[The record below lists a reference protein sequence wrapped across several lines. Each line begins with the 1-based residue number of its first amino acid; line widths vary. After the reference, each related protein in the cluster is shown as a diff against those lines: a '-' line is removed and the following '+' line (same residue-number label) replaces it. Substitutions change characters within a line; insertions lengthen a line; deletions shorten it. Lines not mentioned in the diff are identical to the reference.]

1 MMTRVTVYSTQN
13 CPYCRMAKAFLDKQG
28 VPYENIDVGTDTVA
42 AKKMI
47 DLSGQRG
54 VPVIMVDNEVIV
66 GFDSVRLNELFG
78 EPPTGDSYDVVIV
91 GAGPAGLTAGV
102 YCARKM
108 LNTIIISENIGGQAL
123 ESWAI
128 ENYMGYRMISGEE
141 LMKKFEEQVRTL
153 NIRLELDKVTAI
165 TKGDGLFSLKTI
177 SGTPLKAKSVIL
189 TQGNRPKKLGVA
201 NEEQYLGRGLS
212 ICSTCDGPLYKGKR
226 VAIVGGGNSALQT
239 AVEMSDIAQSVS
251 LIVRS
256 TIRADPVYIEK
267 LKERKNITVHTGTHV
282 SDLHGDK
289 FLSGITIK
297 DEQGKEQIFS
307 LDGVFIEIGWLP
319 NTDMVENLVALNE
332 KKEIVVDINTHTSV
346 PGIYAA
352 GDVTSVKSKQIVIA
366 CGDGAKAALEAFEYI
381 LTLSSA

>member
-1 MMTRVTVYSTQN
+1 M
-13 CPYCRMAKAFLDKQG
+13 PA
-28 VPYENIDVGTDTVA
+28 
-42 AKKMI
+42 
-47 DLSGQRG
+47 
-54 VPVIMVDNEVIV
+54 
-66 GFDSVRLNELFG
+66 
-78 EPPTGDSYDVVIV
+78 
-91 GAGPAGLTAGV
+91 AGLTAGV

-128 ENYMGYRMISGEE
+128 ENYMGYRMISGED
-141 LMKKFEEQVRTL
+141 LMKKFEDQVRTL
-153 NIRLELDKVTAI
+153 KIRLDLDKVTAI
-165 TKGDGLFSLKTI
+165 AKDNDLFTLATI
-177 SGTPLKAKSVIL
+177 SGTVLKAKSVIL

-239 AVEMSDIAQSVS
+239 AVEMSDIAESVS

-256 TIRADPVYIEK
+256 TIRADPVYVEK

-297 DEQGKEQIFS
+297 DEQGKEQEIS

-332 KKEIVVDINTHTSV
+332 KKEIIVDLNTHTSV

-381 LTLSSA
+381 LKSSST

>member
-1 MMTRVTVYSTQN
+1 MMTTVAVYSTQN
-13 CPYCRMAKAFLDKQG
+13 CPYCRMAKAFLDKHG
-28 VPYENIDVGTDTVA
+28 VPYESIDVGADSEA
-42 AKKMI
+42 AQKMI
-47 DLSGQRG
+47 DISGQRG
-54 VPVIMVDNEVIV
+54 VPVIVVGNEVIV
-66 GFDSVRLNELFG
+66 GFDSERLNELFG
-78 EPPTGDSYDVVIV
+78 EPSTGNNYDVVIV

-128 ENYMGYRMISGEE
+128 ENYMGYRMISGED

-153 NIRLELDKVTAI
+153 NIRFELDKVTAVVRN
-165 TKGDGLFSLKTI
+165 DGFFTVTTI
-177 SGTPLKAKSVIL
+177 SGNTIKAKAVIL

-256 TIRADPVYIEK
+256 TIRADPVYVEK
-267 LKERKNITVHTGTHV
+267 LKERKNITVHTGSHV
-282 SDLHGDK
+282 SALHGEK
-289 FLSGITIK
+289 FLSAITIK
-297 DEQGKEQIFS
+297 DDQGKEQEIN

-319 NTDMVENLVALNE
+319 NTDMVQNLVTLNE
-332 KKEIVVDINTHTSV
+332 KKEIIVDINTHTSI

-366 CGDGAKAALEAFEYI
+366 CGDGAKAALEAFEYVRMEYKE
-381 LTLSSA
+381 

>member
-1 MMTRVTVYSTQN
+1 MV
-13 CPYCRMAKAFLDKQG
+13 KAFLEKQG
-28 VPYENIDVGTDTVA
+28 VPYESIDVGTDIAA

-54 VPVIMVDNEVIV
+54 VPVITVDDEVIV
-66 GFDSVRLNELFG
+66 GFDSERLNALFG
-78 EPPTGDSYDVVIV
+78 EPTTGDSYDVVIV

-128 ENYMGYRMISGEE
+128 ENYMGYRMIAGED

-153 NIRLELDKVTAI
+153 NIRLELDRVTAI
-165 TKGDGLFSLKTI
+165 VKEEELFVISTI
-177 SGTPLKAKSVIL
+177 SGNTLKAKSVIL
-189 TQGNRPKKLGVA
+189 TQGNRPRKLGVA
-201 NEEQYLGRGLS
+201 NEEQFLGRGLS

-226 VAIVGGGNSALQT
+226 VAVVGGGNSALQT

-256 TIRADPVYIEK
+256 TIRADPVYLEK
-267 LKERKNITVHTGTHV
+267 LKERKNITVHTGSHV
-282 SDLHGDK
+282 SELHGEK

-297 DEQGKEQIFS
+297 DDQGKEQTINI
-307 LDGVFIEIGWLP
+307 DGVFIEIGWLP
-319 NTDMVENLVALNE
+319 NTDMVENLVKLNE
-332 KKEIVVDINTHTSV
+332 KKEIIVDINAHTSI

-352 GDVTSVKSKQIVIA
+352 GDVTSVKSKQIIIA
-366 CGDGAKAALEAFEYI
+366 SGDGAKAALEAFEYI
-381 LTLSSA
+381 LKSSSR

>member
-1 MMTRVTVYSTQN
+1 MTKVTVYSTQN

-28 VPYENIDVGTDTVA
+28 VPYENIDVGADTAA

-54 VPVIMVDNEVIV
+54 VPVIIVDEEVIV

-78 EPPTGDSYDVVIV
+78 KPPTGDNYDVVIV

-165 TKGDGLFSLKTI
+165 AKEDGIFTLQTI

-239 AVEMSDIAQSVS
+239 AVEMSDIAESVS

-256 TIRADPVYIEK
+256 TIRADPVYVEK
-267 LKERKNITVHTGTHV
+267 LKTRKNITVHTGTHV

-297 DEQGKEQIFS
+297 DEEGKEQIIT

-319 NTDMVENLVALNE
+319 NTDMVENLVTLNE
-332 KKEIVVDINTHTSV
+332 KKEIIVDINTHTSV

-381 LTLSSA
+381 LKSSSA

>member
-1 MMTRVTVYSTQN
+1 MTKVTVYSTQN
-13 CPYCRMAKAFLDKQG
+13 CPYCRMAKAFLEKHG
-28 VPYENIDVGTDTVA
+28 VTYENIDAGSDFEA

-47 DLSGQRG
+47 DISGQRG
-54 VPVIMVDNEVIV
+54 VPVIVVDDEVIV

-78 EPPTGDSYDVVIV
+78 ETNTGESYDVVIV

-128 ENYMGYRMISGEE
+128 ENYMGYRMISGED

-165 TKGDGLFSLKTI
+165 SKDNGLFTI
-177 SGTPLKAKSVIL
+177 STGFGNTLKAKAVIL
-189 TQGNRPKKLGVA
+189 TQGNRPRKLGVA

-212 ICSTCDGPLYKGKR
+212 ICSTCDGPLYKGKQ
-226 VAIVGGGNSALQT
+226 VAVVGGGNSALQT
-239 AVEMSDIAQSVS
+239 VVEMSDIAQSVI

-256 TIRADPVYIEK
+256 TIRADPVYMEK
-267 LKERKNITVHTGTHV
+267 LKEKKNITVYTSTHV
-282 SDLHGDK
+282 SALHGDK

-297 DEQGKEQIFS
+297 DEQGKEQTIS

-319 NTDMVENLVALNE
+319 NTDMVENLVQLND
-332 KKEIVVDINTHTSV
+332 KKEIIVDINGHTSIH
-346 PGIYAA
+346 GIYAA

-366 CGDGAKAALEAFEYI
+366 SGDGAKAALEAFEYV
-381 LTLSSA
+381 LKSPSA